1 MRDFINKLGNIFM
14 KPLLRSP
21 LHFFASAHVILI
33 IFTGRKSG
41 KVYTTPVEYM
51 REGDCLTVFT
61 QRGRMWWKNLQGG
74 AIVTVRLRG
83 GDISGVAQTITDE
96 TTIMAAFTRMH
107 PKIVTAQAPDFAA
120 STVMVQIGLWEA
132 VERYML
138 SHS

>member
-21 LHFFASAHVILI
+21 LHFFASAL
-33 IFTGRKSG
+33 
-41 KVYTTPVEYM
+41 
-51 REGDCLTVFT
+51 
-61 QRGRMWWKNLQGG
+61 
-74 AIVTVRLRG
+74 VTVRLRG
-83 GDISGVAQTITDE
+83 RDISGVAQTITDE

-120 STVMVQIGLWEA
+120 STVMVQIGLREA